1 MRYFQTKLSKTQCSD
16 TGMAMTLI
24 LLLIGFFTDNT
35 LFYKAAIPVLL
46 LNMIY
51 PRAFYPLAVVWL
63 GGSNLLGA
71 VVSKIL
77 LTIIYLLIVL
87 PVAIIR
93 RLSGRDS
100 LKIKAWKKSTETG
113 MSVRDHLYTK
123 EDLIKPF

>member
-1 MRYFQTKLSKTQCSD
+1 MKFFQTKLSKTQCSD

-35 LFYKAAIPVLL
+35 LFYIASIPVLL

-63 GGSNLLGA
+63 GGSNLIGA
-71 VVSKIL
+71 GVSKIL

-93 RLSGRDS
+93 KVTGHDT
-100 LKIKAWKKSTETG
+100 LKIKAWKKGSDTA
-113 MSVRDHLYTK
+113 MSIRNHLYTK
-123 EDLIKPF
+123 EDLVKPF